1 MRNHFRN
8 SKRSPRLGKGS
19 APVTLK
25 YMRGALLLEV
35 MISALLLTIGMLGIA
50 TGQLAGIQSARSAY
64 LHVQA
69 EGLVNDMVDRV
80 TANASELGSYA
91 GILEDFEL
99 VELPDCAN
107 TADGCDSKDRVK
119 VDLVEWVAL
128 FNIAS
133 LDNQNVELLADAD
146 AGIDRNG
153 NVVRIWVEWHQE
165 AMRSVKQTDKGDC
178 GEVSKDKQRVC
189 RVIEL

>member
-8 SKRSPRLGKGS
+8 SKTSPRLGKGS

-91 GILEDFEL
+91 GTL
-99 VELPDCAN
+99 VEFESITLPDCAGE
-107 TADGCDSKDRVK
+107 AVGCDSEDRVK

-128 FNIAS
+128 FNMAS
-133 LDNQNVELLADAD
+133 LDNQDVELLADAD
-146 AGIDRNG
+146 AGIERNG

-165 AMRSVKQTDKGDC
+165 AMRSVEQVESDC
-178 GEVSKDKQRVC
+178 GEEIADNKQRVC